1 MIKSKLVKT
10 RCRNVFENVYLIW
23 LQNIYIYIYIYI
35 VLVLDKVLRRSFKT
49 AKAKV
54 TSLFIELTVFC
65 QALRKCRFKLYFFMA
80 VHKRVES
87 SAKFINCCKVF
98 FDNLKRIEN

>member
-1 MIKSKLVKT
+1 MSERIWKY
-10 RCRNVFENVYLIW
+10 VFNMTTKFW
-23 LQNIYIYIYIYI
+23 G
-35 VLVLDKVLRRSFKT
+35 DPFKT

-65 QALRKCRFKLYFFMA
+65 QALRKYRFKLYFFMA
-80 VHKRVES
+80 VHKRAES